1 MSEIK
6 YNNNWIKEENKF
18 KKAII
23 GIKIPEFNLSNVDF
37 VEIKNRQ
44 DLNNIVPVLGH
55 AGGCYWIWT
64 NEPIN
69 HYFHKNKIPMGFNGG
84 EVIYNGI
91 AKDDIRGRISNHLFS
106 TEHEGRSGIS
116 IDIYKHLSSSHHK
129 KACSLSGKVPFI
141 LDPIILGPKLSTLKQ
156 IKIKTDLLTLTLD
169 SSEITYITS
178 SPLSTFYFRNGINV
192 TESKHKNY
200 EYRIYY
206 IIGLSTLYIE
216 HIEKEWR
223 KANGLPR
230 LCSYSSGR

>member
-6 YNNNWIKEENKF
+6 YNNNWIKEEDKF

-69 HYFHKNKIPMGFNGG
+69 HYFHKNKIPTGFNGG

-106 TEHEGRSGIS
+106 TEHEDRSGIS

-129 KACSLSGKVPFI
+129 KACSLSGKVPFVFNNVEREY
-141 LDPIILGPKLSTLKQ
+141 LRVVNKTLLNKLNLSKDEKEYIKSTVFDK
-156 IKIKTDLLTLTLD
+156 
-169 SSEITYITS
+169 Y
-178 SPLSTFYFRNGINV
+178 YFRNGIDI
-192 TESKHKNY
+192 TEDKHKKH

-206 IIGLSTLYIE
+206 IIGLSSLYIE

-223 KANGLPR
+223 ANYGLPK